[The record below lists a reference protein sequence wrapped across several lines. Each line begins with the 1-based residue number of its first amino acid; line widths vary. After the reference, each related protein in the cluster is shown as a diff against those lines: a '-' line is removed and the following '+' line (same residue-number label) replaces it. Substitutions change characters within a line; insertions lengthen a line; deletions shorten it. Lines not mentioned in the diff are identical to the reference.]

1 MRALQQLELLIG
13 ATVLLIAIGGMSKI
27 GALVSDTSDAL
38 NDWAADATKGD
49 AEVLSYFF
57 ARFNGWE
64 PVQLKPLLI
73 RDFYLTED
81 MKLTPDAEQ
90 TLWKIDEYRPFLVEL
105 FGTKGGALK
114 PQYYGLINVEITQ
127 RTL

>member
-1 MRALQQLELLIG
+1 MRALQQLDLLIG
-13 ATVLLIAIGGMSKI
+13 AAVLLVAFVAYQQTRAAVVAVDK
-27 GALVSDTSDAL
+27 
-38 NDWAADATKGD
+38 WAAAATADAGT
-49 AEVLSYFF
+49 ALSNFF

>member
-1 MRALQQLELLIG
+1 MRALKQLDLLIG
-13 ATVLLIAIGGMSKI
+13 AAVLLVAFGAYWKI
-27 GALVSDTSDAL
+27 RAAVEAVDKWSEEAT
-38 NDWAADATKGD
+38 ADAGT
-49 AEVLSYFF
+49 ALSDFL
-57 ARFNGWE
+57 ATFNGWE

-73 RDFYLTED
+73 RDFYLTDD